1 MDFNNLAN
9 TMEIKYLELLSSL
22 LKSGEIDV
30 DKAREISQEFFLL
43 LPFENF
49 DDIKNKI
56 EEINIRNNKF
66 SGLIKLFLYFS
77 FAGLLNCFSCFPTS
91 PGSKTLLL
99 FSNIMPFIEVLL
111 YFRSRWDNQG
121 SPALKYSSGRKH
133 KQHTQNGKEQN
144 CYVGNGVAGKFE
156 NALFL

>member
-56 EEINIRNNKF
+56 ERFLVKNKEFENLRIILLKNIEEVKTSNVLEKMRTLLKNNKIDEAI
-66 SGLIKLFLYFS
+66 SLS
-77 FAGLLNCFSCFPTS
+77 
-91 PGSKTLLL
+91 
-99 FSNIMPFIEVLL
+99 SN
-111 YFRSRWDNQG
+111 
-121 SPALKYSSGRKH
+121 K
-133 KQHTQNGKEQN
+133 
-144 CYVGNGVAGKFE
+144 
-156 NALFL
+156 